1 MNDRNRH
8 KSSIGFT
15 DLLFN
20 LVIGFV
26 YLFMIAF
33 ILINPVAKTQD
44 IPNKADWLVVI
55 EWDPIFN
62 DDIDLWVQDP
72 SGNKV
77 SFTRREHGLM
87 HLERDDL
94 GHTSDQ
100 VTYPN
105 PDGTMPKT
113 IVLPINKEVV
123 TLRGTIP
130 GEYIVMAH
138 VYSRNFAPHPDGGNT
153 KDYPGWIRFSLV
165 QVNPYIEG
173 HVEQFEYEYRGQQF
187 TLLNFTLDDDGEF
200 VRSNKRP
207 HSIITRTR
215 TGTSTFRRMDNN

>member
-1 MNDRNRH
+1 MKDRNRH

-44 IPNKADWLVVI
+44 IPKTADWLIVI
-55 EWDPIFN
+55 EWNPTFN

-72 SGNKV
+72 AGNKV
-77 SFTRREHGLM
+77 SFMRREHGLM

-94 GHTSDQ
+94 GHNSDRIS
-100 VTYPN
+100 YPG
-105 PDGTMPKT
+105 PDGSTSQVKIIP
-113 IVLPINKEVV
+113 LNKEVV

-130 GEYIVMAH
+130 GEYVVMAH
-138 VYSRNFAPHPDGGNT
+138 VYSRNYYSHPDGGST
-153 KDYPGWIRFSLV
+153 ADYPGWLRFSLV

-173 HVEQFEYEYRGQQF
+173 YIEEFEYTMRGQQL

-200 VRSNKRP
+200 IKSNKRRYT
-207 HSIITRTR
+207 IITSRGQTQ
-215 TGTSTFRRMDNN
+215 